1 MTNVEIDG
9 AELTIRPVEPEDTA
23 ALVSMHRG
31 MSQQTVYQR
40 FLAVMPVLAQMQAER
55 FTHVDGT
62 HRVALVAEDSG
73 GHLVGVGRYDR
84 LPPDDS
90 TAEVA
95 FVVTDRFQH
104 HGLGTLLLRLLLER
118 ARAAGVE
125 TFVADVLA
133 TNVAMHHTFRDA
145 GLVATSSYDAGVA
158 HLVMPLGR

>member
-1 MTNVEIDG
+1 MTTVLIDG
-9 AELTIRPVEPEDTA
+9 AVLTIRPVEPEDTA
-23 ALVSMHRG
+23 ALVEMHRG

-40 FLAVMPVLAQMQAER
+40 FLAAMPELAQVQADR

-62 HRVALVAEDSG
+62 RRVAFVVQDDR
-73 GHLVGVGRYDR
+73 GHLVAVGRYDR
-84 LPPDDS
+84 LPPDDA

-95 FVVTDRFQH
+95 FVVTDRYQH
-104 HGLGTLLLRLLLER
+104 HGLGTLLLRMLLEH

-133 TNVAMHHTFRDA
+133 TNVAMHHTFADA

-158 HLVMPLGR
+158 HLVMPLS